1 MRRLLVGALLWA
13 MMLLAHAHP
22 LAPAMLAIDAVGD
35 GTFRVLWK
43 TSAQTFDP
51 VVLRPQLPA
60 HCERQGQRFR
70 RHSELW
76 VLEQYTVDCGQ
87 QGLVGYP
94 VQIDGLAQSVKDVL
108 LQFTYAGQQRSQ
120 QVLRAQAPSAVIPA
134 RPSMQRILAQY
145 SGLGLRHILS
155 GYDHLLLVVAFV
167 ILLPSPRAL
176 IMTLT
181 GFTVG
186 HSITLTLAALGLVRV
201 PLLPVEAL
209 IAFTIVLLAAQI
221 LRQQQALRGAHAL
234 APEPAPSARP
244 WWLAGVFGLL
254 HGLGFAGALAQ
265 IGLPGDAAVPAL
277 AAFNVGVE
285 LGQLL
290 IVVGWLLIARV
301 LFPRALRFIGDPLPT
316 WQPALPSLAAWIIGV
331 LAAFWTVQRTAL
343 MWT

>member
-1 MRRLLVGALLWA
+1 MKRLLAGMLLWSAALLV
-13 MMLLAHAHP
+13 HAHP

-51 VVLRPQLPA
+51 VVLRPRLPA
-60 HCERQGQRFR
+60 HCKPQGQAFR

-76 VLEQYTVDCGQ
+76 VLEQFSVDCGE
-87 QGLVGYP
+87 QGLVGHP
-94 VQIDGLAQSVKDVL
+94 VQIDGLARSVKDVL

-120 QVLRAQAPSAVIPA
+120 QVLRARAPEAVIPA
-134 RPSMQRILAQY
+134 RPSVRRILVQY
-145 SGLGLRHILS
+145 CALGVRHILS

-176 IMTLT
+176 LLTLT
-181 GFTVG
+181 GFTLG
-186 HSITLTLAALGLVRV
+186 HSVTLTLAALGLVRV
-201 PLLPVEAL
+201 PMLPVEAL

-221 LRQQQALRGAHAL
+221 LRHQRALRGSPAEATG
-234 APEPAPSARP
+234 PAPAARP

-290 IVVGWLLIARV
+290 IVAGWLLIVGWLFART
-301 LFPRALRFIGDPLPT
+301 LKWINQPSPT
-316 WQPALPSLAAWIIGV
+316 WQRALPSLAAWTIGA

-343 MWT
+343 MWM